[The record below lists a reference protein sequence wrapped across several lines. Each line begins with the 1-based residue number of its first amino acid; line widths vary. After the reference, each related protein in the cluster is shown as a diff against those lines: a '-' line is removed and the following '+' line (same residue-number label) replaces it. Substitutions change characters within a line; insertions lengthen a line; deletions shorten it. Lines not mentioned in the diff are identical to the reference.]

1 MNKKKIPAGTISR
14 LFAYLREVKTL
25 ADLNIRTIS
34 SSTIGERL
42 NLSDTQVRKD
52 LGYFGSFGV
61 SGAGYDTVELKKTLE
76 GILGK
81 DKKWNLCIV
90 GIGCLGSA
98 LLTYPGFECRGLYI
112 AAAFDISP
120 KRMGKQI
127 ANITVESV
135 DKLAEVILKKDI
147 TIAIIT
153 TPADQAQGVADRLV
167 QAGVHC
173 IMNFAPIKLNVP
185 ENVKVENVDLSH
197 ALETLTY
204 FTGVCS

>member
-14 LFAYLREVKTL
+14 LFAYLREVKIL
-25 ADLNIRTIS
+25 SELNIRTIS

-61 SGAGYDTVELKKTLE
+61 SGAGYDTSELKKTLE

-81 DKKWNLCIV
+81 DKKWNICIV
-90 GIGCLGSA
+90 GVGCLGAA
-98 LLTYPGFECRGLYI
+98 LLMYPGFEKDGLYVT
-112 AAAFDISP
+112 AVFDSDLKKI
-120 KRMGKQI
+120 GKTI
-127 ANITVESV
+127 ANITIEPVE
-135 DKLAEVILKKDI
+135 KLSDVISKKGI
-147 TIAIIT
+147 SIAIIT
-153 TPADQAQGVADRLV
+153 TPADQAQKVTDKLV
-167 QAGVHC
+167 QAGVYC

-185 ENVKVENVDLSH
+185 ENVRVENVDLSH

-204 FTGVCS
+204 FAGK